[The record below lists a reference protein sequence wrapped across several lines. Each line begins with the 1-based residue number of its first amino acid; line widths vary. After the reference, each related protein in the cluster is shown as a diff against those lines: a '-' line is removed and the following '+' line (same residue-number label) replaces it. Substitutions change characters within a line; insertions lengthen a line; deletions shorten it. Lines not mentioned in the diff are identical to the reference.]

1 VRAQNP
7 PAPQH
12 KHYDKPAGYDQ
23 EPAPGMPVAPRLQN
37 LGVHT
42 FPVTTEGKQAQLFM
56 NQGVNLAYAFNHA
69 EAARAFAEVARLAPE
84 TPMAYWGHAFVL
96 GPNINATMNPEDEPK
111 AFELAQQ
118 AKAMRDRATPRER
131 AFIDAVVTRYTGRPE
146 DRKAADRAFAD
157 AMRTVV
163 GQFPNDADA
172 RTIFAESLMNLRPW
186 NYWTRDGLPYPET
199 QEALASL
206 ERVFEQNPN
215 HPGALHLWIHLWEP
229 TDTPE
234 KAEAEAD
241 RLLPLMPGAGHIVHM
256 PAHIYHR
263 VGRYDDVITANELA
277 AKADE
282 DYIAQCRAQ
291 GLYPL
296 GYYPHNLHFIWMGAT
311 ASGRGT
317 LALESARKV
326 AASIPPEAL
335 GSIPILQGFVV
346 VPYWGMV
353 RFGQWDAILADPGPH
368 FETVYTRGVWRYARA
383 MALVAKRRLPEAEQ
397 ELATLREILA
407 DPALDEQ
414 VTFSVNTGK
423 AVLRIAP
430 EVIAAEIA
438 ATRGEWDK
446 ATLHLD
452 RAIRYEDALI
462 YQEPADWHAP
472 VRQTLGAV
480 LLEAGRPDEAEAVF
494 WEDLKKNPGNGW
506 SLFGLAQALEAQGKV
521 DDAEMVRARFR
532 RAWKH
537 ADITLSSA
545 RIIN

>member
-1 VRAQNP
+1 
-7 PAPQH
+7 
-12 KHYDKPAGYDQ
+12 
-23 EPAPGMPVAPRLQN
+23 
-37 LGVHT
+37 
-42 FPVTTEGKQAQLFM
+42 
-56 NQGVNLAYAFNHA
+56 
-69 EAARAFAEVARLAPE
+69 
-84 TPMAYWGHAFVL
+84 
-96 GPNINATMNPEDEPK
+96 
-111 AFELAQQ
+111 
-118 AKAMRDRATPRER
+118 
-131 AFIDAVVTRYTGRPE
+131 
-146 DRKAADRAFAD
+146 
-157 AMRTVV
+157 
-163 GQFPNDADA
+163 
-172 RTIFAESLMNLRPW
+172 
-186 NYWTRDGLPYPET
+186 
-199 QEALASL
+199 
-206 ERVFEQNPN
+206 
-215 HPGALHLWIHLWEP
+215 
-229 TDTPE
+229 
-234 KAEAEAD
+234 
-241 RLLPLMPGAGHIVHM
+241 
-256 PAHIYHR
+256 
-263 VGRYDDVITANELA
+263 
-277 AKADE
+277 
-282 DYIAQCRAQ
+282 
-291 GLYPL
+291 
-296 GYYPHNLHFIWMGAT
+296 
-311 ASGRGT
+311 
-317 LALESARKV
+317 
-326 AASIPPEAL
+326 
-335 GSIPILQGFVV
+335 
-346 VPYWGMV
+346 
-353 RFGQWDAILADPGPH
+353 
-368 FETVYTRGVWRYARA
+368 
-383 MALVAKRRLPEAEQ
+383 MALVAKRRLPEAAQ